1 MILGAFFY
9 GKLKDDY
16 EYDKIWQY
24 KMHEYIPFRVA
35 PLLNCVEVIMI
46 NLKKSKTK
54 RIFAAVII
62 TKRCFTGIL
71 ILILI
76 VAMVVPMVAYLIP

>member
-1 MILGAFFY
+1 MILGASFY

-62 TKRCFTGIL
+62 VIL
-71 ILILI
+71 VL
-76 VAMVVPMVAYLIP
+76 AMVLPMAVSAFI

>member
-1 MILGAFFY
+1 MLLNVLFN

-62 TKRCFTGIL
+62 VIL
-71 ILILI
+71 VL
-76 VAMVVPMVAYLIP
+76 AMVLPMAVSAFI

>member
-1 MILGAFFY
+1 MPGASFY

-62 TKRCFTGIL
+62 VIL
-71 ILILI
+71 VL
-76 VAMVVPMVAYLIP
+76 AMVLPMAVSAFI

>member
-62 TKRCFTGIL
+62 VIL
-71 ILILI
+71 VL
-76 VAMVVPMVAYLIP
+76 AMVLPMAVSAFI

>member
-1 MILGAFFY
+1 MIPGASFY

-46 NLKKSKTK
+46 NFNNRK
-54 RIFAAVII
+54 

>member
-1 MILGAFFY
+1 MILGASFY

-62 TKRCFTGIL
+62 VIL
-71 ILILI
+71 VL
-76 VAMVVPMVAYLIP
+76 AMVLPVAVSAFI